1 MTRLPQHAMRKARA
15 VRRAVQLR
23 HPHGPIQK
31 IGMTHSCQS
40 PPLPEVRIVTPPPHC
55 ESNGGCCF
63 LQTLDLSVALA
74 GGGGAAIHLW
84 AAIFSRYLLIPEGQ
98 QMFAFRSFAHSL
110 TLICASG
117 CTSGCQRVSPP
128 LNTRANGPTGSTT
141 HGPLLPLASLAVPR
155 GSGLC
160 HPMLHR
166 AITESHGN
174 AFCGHNTALGHAPPP
189 PCSTNA
195 LATEHFRSDHIF
207 SGTQFIGCQSNWVLN
222 GVSDG
227 HSCSLDC
234 SLDTGG
240 GYNARGSALRM
251 TWKRGGKRHIPP
263 HPAQPRHTNDWAPRT
278 RKRHQQEHR
287 PQRPTERS
295 DPTQRAKGRT
305 GDCPGPP

>member
-1 MTRLPQHAMRKARA
+1 MALFCHWLHWQSLGGRGCATQCFT
-15 VRRAVQLR
+15 
-23 HPHGPIQK
+23 GP
-31 IGMTHSCQS
+31 SQS
-40 PPLPEVRIVTPPPHC
+40 PTGTPPVD
-55 ESNGGCCF
+55 
-63 LQTLDLSVALA
+63 T
-74 GGGGAAIHLW
+74 
-84 AAIFSRYLLIPEGQ
+84 
-98 QMFAFRSFAHSL
+98 
-110 TLICASG
+110 T
-117 CTSGCQRVSPP
+117 QRWGMP
-128 LNTRANGPTGSTT
+128 
-141 HGPLLPLASLAVPR
+141 
-155 GSGLC
+155 
-160 HPMLHR
+160 
-166 AITESHGN
+166 
-174 AFCGHNTALGHAPPP
+174 PPP

-207 SGTQFIGCQSNWVLN
+207 SGTQLIGCQSNWVLN